1 MTGNFL
7 MAVPSILQDILDRKA
22 EEVAAGKAVVS
33 TAELTARS
41 SARPATRGFE
51 RGLRR
56 ALQQGPAIIA
66 EIKKASPS
74 AGVICEDFHPNVIA
88 WSYAEAGAACLS
100 VLTDKD
106 FFQGHNQYLEQA
118 RNACALPVLRKD
130 FMLDPW
136 QILESRVL
144 GADCILLIAAVLE
157 QSRLQDLLGLA
168 RELGMDALVEVH
180 DEAEMERALLLDHDL
195 IGVNNRNLN
204 TFETSLKT
212 SERLKQMLPGDQLL
226 VTESGIRTADDVLRM
241 QSCGINT
248 FLVGEAFMREADPG
262 LALRRM
268 FF

>member
-1 MTGNFL
+1 

-33 TAELTARS
+33 TAELTARA
-41 SARPATRGFE
+41 SARPETRGFE

-106 FFQGHNQYLEQA
+106 YFQGHYQYLEQA

-204 TFETSLKT
+204 TFKTSLKT

-226 VTESGIRTADDVLRM
+226 VTESGIRTADDVQRM